1 MAIDSTIPTMINT
14 LDCIFGLSLM
24 AASPAAPTKPRP
36 IPAPN
41 AARPNA
47 IPAPMS
53 FDEASAS
60 EPSASWAEAG
70 TTVWLAAI
78 IMREKIRLART
89 ILICELADVRFCS
102 AFINFRDKM
111 PYLMITT
118 MVQPFGKPIP
128 EHHHPH
134 YFGHYNYCIRTILLH
149 TCFLDF
155 FIEICSIRPILH
167 RLSFVNW

>member
-1 MAIDSTIPTMINT
+1 MAIDSTIPTIINT

-24 AASPAAPTKPRP
+24 AARPAAPTKPRP

-53 FDEASAS
+53 FDEAAAS
-60 EPSASWAEAG
+60 EPSASWAKAG
-70 TTVWLAAI
+70 TTAWLAAI
-78 IMREKIRLART
+78 IITEKIRLART

-118 MVQPFGKPIP
+118 IVQPSSKLIP
-128 EHHHPH
+128 KHHDPH
-134 YFGHYNYCIRTILLH
+134 YLDIMPHCLLTILPY
-149 TCFLDF
+149 
-155 FIEICSIRPILH
+155 RP
-167 RLSFVNW
+167 

>member
-14 LDCIFGLSLM
+14 LDCIFGLSLI

-47 IPAPMS
+47 IPAPIS
-53 FDEASAS
+53 FDEAAAS

-70 TTVWLAAI
+70 TTVCIAAI
-78 IMREKIRLART
+78 IIREKTRLART
-89 ILICELADVRFCS
+89 ILIGELADVRICS

-118 MVQPFGKPIP
+118 VVQPSNMPKLKHHDPI
-128 EHHHPH
+128 
-134 YFGHYNYCIRTILLH
+134 ILDIVP
-149 TCFLDF
+149 T
-155 FIEICSIRPILH
+155 
-167 RLSFVNW
+167 VYA